1 MFNLKKRYDAS
12 EQILKQVNELSTTT
26 DVLISAYTS
35 TKLRKF
41 VSLIAFRVAAFVGLR
56 LQLR

>member
-41 VSLIAFRVAAFVGLR
+41 VSLIVFRVAAFVGLR